1 MFTIGD
7 HVVCGNNGI
16 CSVQDITTLNISGV
30 DKSRKYYLL
39 KPVFL
44 SASTVYIP
52 VDTADQVMR
61 KAVSKEEA
69 ISFIHSIPSIPLI
82 PLDNEKTIEKTYKEY
97 MHQNSCEAWLMLIKT
112 IYLRKEKR
120 ILKGCKITAVDS
132 RYFKQAEDFL
142 YGELSVALDLP
153 RGEVKDFISETIGK
167 ANGDT

>member
-1 MFTIGD
+1 MFTTVD
-7 HVVCGNNGI
+7 NVVCGNNGI
-16 CSVQDITTLNISGV
+16 CTVQDITTLTISGV

-61 KAVSKEEA
+61 KAVSREEA
-69 ISFIHSIPSIPLI
+69 ITFIHSIPSIPLI

-120 ILKGCKITAVDS
+120 ILKGCKVTAVDS

-142 YGELSVALDLP
+142 YSELSVALDLP
-153 RGEVKDFISETIGK
+153 RGEVKDFICETIGK
-167 ANGDT
+167 FAGNA

>member
-1 MFTIGD
+1 MFTGD

-16 CSVQDITTLNISGV
+16 CTVQDITTLNISGV

-61 KAVSKEEA
+61 KAVSREEA
-69 ISFIHSIPSIPLI
+69 ITFIHSIPSIPLI

-120 ILKGCKITAVDS
+120 ILKGCKVTAVDS

-142 YGELSVALDLP
+142 YSELSVALDLP
-153 RGEVKDFISETIGK
+153 RGEVKDFICETIGK
-167 ANGDT
+167 FAGNA